1 MKRSRIEDEEEHS
14 SSSERWLLTYSDMIT
29 LLLALFI
36 IMYGM
41 SAVDSTK
48 VQNLSKEFEQ
58 VLNPSDNKSET
69 EETGTS
75 ANYTT
80 VDKISKKLN
89 NYISKNKLSSQV
101 SLVESDA
108 GINIQL
114 KDSLLFQP
122 NTADLLDEQ
131 SPIIQEISGVLSLVY
146 DEIDHVSIIG
156 NTADVG
162 NRDRYNEEDAWRL
175 SATRALKVLT
185 LLTDQGVKPDKLS
198 IEGHSHYSPIATN
211 KTSEG
216 RAKNRRVEIMIYK
229 NSSTDEK
236 TP

>member
-1 MKRSRIEDEEEHS
+1 MRRSRIEDEEEHS

-75 ANYTT
+75 GTYTT

-131 SPIIQEISGVLSLVY
+131 SPIIQEISGVLSLSL
-146 DEIDHVSIIG
+146 IHI
-156 NTADVG
+156 
-162 NRDRYNEEDAWRL
+162 
-175 SATRALKVLT
+175 
-185 LLTDQGVKPDKLS
+185 
-198 IEGHSHYSPIATN
+198 
-211 KTSEG
+211 
-216 RAKNRRVEIMIYK
+216 
-229 NSSTDEK
+229 
-236 TP
+236 

>member
-185 LLTDQGVKPDKLS
+185 LLTDQGVKPD
-198 IEGHSHYSPIATN
+198 
-211 KTSEG
+211 
-216 RAKNRRVEIMIYK
+216 
-229 NSSTDEK
+229 
-236 TP
+236 